1 MPGVFAAG
9 DVQDRVF
16 RQAVTAAGT
25 GCMAALEAERFLAE
39 QAAAEPPV
47 RRPSGAEML
56 SMLDWDR
63 VRVFH
68 AVAQAGSFTR
78 AAEKLG
84 LSQSAISRQIGALEE
99 DLGTP
104 LFHRHARGLVLTE
117 QGEILLEAALDMA
130 KRMAAAQT
138 SLSES
143 RDAPAG
149 DLTVNA
155 TVGVGSVWL
164 TAHLAE
170 FLDRYPD
177 IRISLIVT
185 DSDLDLSMR
194 EADVAIRIH
203 RPTQPDLIQ
212 RRLMTVHTHI
222 YGSKAYLDR
231 HGRPETLEDLDRHRL
246 VAYGDIHPP
255 TSSLNWILTV
265 GREAD
270 ERTRPRKSALEINNV
285 YGMLRAAEH
294 RPGPRL
300 PARLP
305 GRGERPAGAGPAG
318 HRRAGADRLL
328 RLPGG
333 AADQQAGGGLPRL
346 PAGEGGRAAGLV
358 SRRAVRRGAMRQA
371 HNSYAGSP

>member
-1 MPGVFAAG
+1 
-9 DVQDRVF
+9 
-16 RQAVTAAGT
+16 
-25 GCMAALEAERFLAE
+25 
-39 QAAAEPPV
+39 
-47 RRPSGAEML
+47 
-56 SMLDWDR
+56 MLDWDR

-143 RDAPAG
+143 RNAPAG

-231 HGRPETLEDLDRHRL
+231 HGRPETLEDLDHHRL

-285 YGMLRAAEH
+285 YGMLRAADT
-294 RPGPRL
+294 GLGLASL
-300 PARLP
+300 PDYL
-305 GRGERPAGAGPAG
+305 AGVS
-318 HRRAGADRLL
+318 DRLERVLPDAEGPELTAYFVYPEEL
-328 RLPGG
+328 RTSK
-333 AADQQAGGGLPRL
+333 R
-346 PAGEGGRAAGLV
+346 V
-358 SRRAVRRGAMRQA
+358 AVFRDFLLEKVAEQ
-371 HNSYAGSP
+371 PVW